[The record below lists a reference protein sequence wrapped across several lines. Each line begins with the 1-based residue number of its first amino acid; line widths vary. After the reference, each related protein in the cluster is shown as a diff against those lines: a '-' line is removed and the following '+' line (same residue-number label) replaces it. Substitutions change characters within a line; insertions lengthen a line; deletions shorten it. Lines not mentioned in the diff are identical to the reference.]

1 MFGELGI
8 GFKNFVGYIS
18 GRSVI
23 GERNI
28 EEAVRTIKNAL
39 VDADVNLRV
48 VRRFINSIAE
58 EARGIKVLRNVDPG
72 SQFVKIVNDRLV
84 DFLGDRHSELILNP
98 VNRQSCILMV
108 GLQGSGKTTTCVKL
122 AMRLKKENRKVLL
135 VAGDTFRAAAA
146 SQLRILG
153 DQIGVSVFSLEGET
167 DPVRVVRGAIRYAKV
182 KLFDTVIVDTRGRLE
197 VEELLLREVK
207 EIKEMLLPVETVLV
221 ADAMTGQ
228 VAANVAKEFND
239 SVGITGV
246 IFTKFDSDSRGGA
259 VMSLK
264 TICGAP
270 IKFVGVGERPEDLDI
285 FYPDRVASRILGMGD
300 VVSLVEK
307 AQSVIDREEALE
319 LEEKI
324 RKSGFNFEDYLSQ
337 FKYLRNMG
345 GVSSLMGMLPG
356 VSSEILGSRISEG
369 ELKREE
375 AIIYSMT
382 RKERLNPVF
391 LNNPSRK
398 RRVALGSGTT
408 VFEVNR
414 LIKKFS
420 QTTLAMKKMKN
431 KSFQN
436 KIASLLG
443 GKGGMI
449 N

>member
-1 MFGELGI
+1 MFGELEA
-8 GFKNFVGYIS
+8 GFRNFVACIS
-18 GRSVI
+18 GKSVI
-23 GERNI
+23 SEKNI
-28 EEAVRTIKNAL
+28 EEAVCIIKDAL

-48 VRRFINSIAE
+48 VRRFVNAVVE
-58 EARGIKVLRNVDPG
+58 EARGVKVLRGVDPG
-72 SQFVKIVNDRLV
+72 SYFIKIVNDKLV
-84 DFLGDRHSELILNP
+84 SFLGDRHAGLVLNP
-98 VNRQSCILMV
+98 VNKQSYILMV

-122 AMRLKKENRKVLL
+122 AMRLKREGRKVLL
-135 VAGDTFRAAAA
+135 VAGDTFRAAAI

-153 DQIGVSVFSLEGET
+153 NQIGVSVFALEGEA
-167 DPVRVVRGAIRYAKV
+167 DPVGVVREAVKYAKAE
-182 KLFDTVIVDTRGRLE
+182 LFDTVVVDTRGRLE
-197 VEELLLREVK
+197 VEELLLREIK
-207 EIKEMLLPVETVLV
+207 EIKEILLPVETMLV

-228 VAANVAKEFND
+228 VAANIAKEFND
-239 SVGITGV
+239 RVGITGV
-246 IFTKFDSDSRGGA
+246 IFTKFDSDARGGA
-259 VMSLK
+259 VMSIK
-264 TICGAP
+264 TICGIP
-270 IKFVGVGERPEDLDI
+270 IKFVGVGEKPEDIDI

-307 AQSVIDREEALE
+307 AQTVIDKEEALK

-324 RKSGFNFEDYLSQ
+324 RKDGFNFEDYLNQ
-337 FKYLRNMG
+337 FKYMRDMG
-345 GVSSLMGMLPG
+345 GISSLMGMLPS
-356 VSSEILGSRISEG
+356 VSSEMLSSRVNER
-369 ELKREE
+369 ELKRDE

-398 RRVALGSGTT
+398 RRIALGSGTT
-408 VFEVNR
+408 IFEVNK

-420 QTTLAMKKMKN
+420 QTMLAMKKMKN